1 MSNSVKTSVLLPK
14 LPFGEVS
21 ASLESDIDIF
31 RERMA
36 TVVTSVNQYE
46 AVGDPKSFRNK
57 SLPLNI
63 NGLKLVA
70 SANTPVQVSVGDT
83 RDVTLMIPF
92 HGQCISTVDRIT
104 HRWRAGESAMFLPA
118 LGRGG
123 GSTTR
128 ATLTTDIDPHRLEAV
143 ALGMLGQPAAS
154 KIDLRLDED
163 KVLPLHARGISFD
176 DGFRHLC
183 GLIDSH
189 LHQPQSLAL
198 LGIDDLFY
206 RNIALMMRPELF
218 LIQDHAEKRTDWKTI
233 DGLCEYIEANLDK
246 RLTLTDFEQVSGL
259 SARGLQFAFQRRFQC
274 TPMEWVRWERLVL
287 ARKRLSNAIPGT
299 TVMAVALACG
309 FSNPGKFAR
318 HYQKRFGEL
327 PSDTLARSF
336 AA

>member
-1 MSNSVKTSVLLPK
+1 MP
-14 LPFGEVS
+14 
-21 ASLESDIDIF
+21 
-31 RERMA
+31 
-36 TVVTSVNQYE
+36 
-46 AVGDPKSFRNK
+46 
-57 SLPLNI
+57 
-63 NGLKLVA
+63 
-70 SANTPVQVSVGDT
+70 
-83 RDVTLMIPF
+83 
-92 HGQCISTVDRIT
+92 
-104 HRWRAGESAMFLPA
+104 
-118 LGRGG
+118 
-123 GSTTR
+123 
-128 ATLTTDIDPHRLEAV
+128 
-143 ALGMLGQPAAS
+143 AS
-154 KIDLRLDED
+154 KETVENRQHFVFQDGKTVFKYAVSGMADISDKIMQRNNLTNNDVNWLIAHQANKRIIDATASRMNLDED

-206 RNIALMMRPELF
+206 RNIALMMRPGLF